1 MSRFRLEV
9 PFQPAGDQ
17 PEAIRQLVEGA
28 RAGTQHQV
36 LLGATGT
43 GKTYSIAHV
52 IEQLGKPTLVLSHN
66 KTLAAQLYGE
76 FKRLFPDNAV
86 EYFVSYYDYYQP
98 EAYVVSSDTYIQKDA
113 LINERID
120 KLRHSATRALLERN
134 DVIIVSSVSCIYG
147 LGERSA
153 YDGMLLQLEVGQ
165 IIDRKQILRRLVE
178 ILYERNDTD
187 FHRGTF
193 RARGDVI
200 EVFPAH
206 EDALALRIELFGDEI
221 ERLGVIDALRGTRM
235 EDLEKIAIYPASHYV
250 TPKDKMKAALDS
262 IAVELQHR
270 LADLNNQGQLLEA
283 QRLEQ
288 RTTFDLE
295 MIEETGRCA
304 GIENYSRHLS
314 GRDSGQPPPTLL
326 EFFPDDWLLV
336 VDESHVSLP
345 QVRGMYRGDQSRKGS
360 LVKHGFRLPSAMDNR
375 PLKFE
380 EFEEMINQ
388 VIHVSATPADL
399 ELERAQGVVVEQII
413 RPTGLVDPPIEIR
426 PTTHQV
432 DDLLEQIRVTTA
444 QGHRSLVTVLTK
456 RMAQELTDYLQE
468 LKIQARYLHSD
479 IDTLERIE
487 IVRDL
492 RMGEFDVLVGIN
504 LLREGLDLPEVALV
518 AVLDADKEGFLR
530 NETSLIQTIGRA
542 ARNVD
547 GRVVLYADKRTRSIA
562 AAIDETD
569 RRREKQEAYN
579 LEHGITPQTIKK
591 SMESPLAAL
600 LDGERVLAKKT
611 KGPQL
616 ALIEGDAP
624 DARSIAHTI
633 KKLRKQMKAAAAKL
647 DFERAAELRDRVRDL
662 ESWAVE
668 NGLAV

>member
-1 MSRFRLEV
+1 
-9 PFQPAGDQ
+9 
-17 PEAIRQLVEGA
+17 
-28 RAGTQHQV
+28 
-36 LLGATGT
+36 
-43 GKTYSIAHV
+43 
-52 IEQLGKPTLVLSHN
+52 
-66 KTLAAQLYGE
+66 
-76 FKRLFPDNAV
+76 
-86 EYFVSYYDYYQP
+86 
-98 EAYVVSSDTYIQKDA
+98 
-113 LINERID
+113 
-120 KLRHSATRALLERN
+120 
-134 DVIIVSSVSCIYG
+134 
-147 LGERSA
+147 
-153 YDGMLLQLEVGQ
+153 
-165 IIDRKQILRRLVE
+165 
-178 ILYERNDTD
+178 
-187 FHRGTF
+187 
-193 RARGDVI
+193 
-200 EVFPAH
+200 
-206 EDALALRIELFGDEI
+206 
-221 ERLGVIDALRGTRM
+221 
-235 EDLEKIAIYPASHYV
+235 
-250 TPKDKMKAALDS
+250 
-262 IAVELQHR
+262 
-270 LADLNNQGQLLEA
+270 
-283 QRLEQ
+283 
-288 RTTFDLE
+288 
-295 MIEETGRCA
+295 
-304 GIENYSRHLS
+304 
-314 GRDSGQPPPTLL
+314 
-326 EFFPDDWLLV
+326 
-336 VDESHVSLP
+336 
-345 QVRGMYRGDQSRKGS
+345 
-360 LVKHGFRLPSAMDNR
+360 MDNR

-380 EFEEMINQ
+380 EFEEMIHQ

-399 ELERAQGVVVEQII
+399 ELEKAQGVVVEQII
-413 RPTGLVDPPIEIR
+413 RPTGLVDPPIEVR
-426 PTTHQV
+426 PTAHQV

-444 QGHRSLVTVLTK
+444 QCHRSLVTVLTK

-624 DARSIAHTI
+624 DARSIANTI

>member
-1 MSRFRLEV
+1 
-9 PFQPAGDQ
+9 
-17 PEAIRQLVEGA
+17 
-28 RAGTQHQV
+28 
-36 LLGATGT
+36 
-43 GKTYSIAHV
+43 
-52 IEQLGKPTLVLSHN
+52 
-66 KTLAAQLYGE
+66 
-76 FKRLFPDNAV
+76 
-86 EYFVSYYDYYQP
+86 
-98 EAYVVSSDTYIQKDA
+98 
-113 LINERID
+113 
-120 KLRHSATRALLERN
+120 
-134 DVIIVSSVSCIYG
+134 
-147 LGERSA
+147 
-153 YDGMLLQLEVGQ
+153 MLLQLEVGQ
-165 IIDRKQILRRLVE
+165 IMERKQILRRLVE

-193 RARGDVI
+193 RSRGDVI

-206 EDALALRIELFGDEI
+206 EDALALRIELFGDEV
-221 ERLGVIDALRGTRM
+221 ERLSVIDGLRGTRV

-250 TPKDKMKAALDS
+250 TPKEKMKAAIES
-262 IAVELQHR
+262 IRVELQQTLVELR
-270 LADLNNQGQLLEA
+270 SADKLLEA

-288 RTTFDLE
+288 RTCFDLE

-314 GRDSGQPPPTLL
+314 GREAGLPPPTLL

-345 QVRGMYRGDQSRKGS
+345 QVRGMYRGDQARKGS
-360 LVKHGFRLPSAMDNR
+360 LVNHGFRLPSALDNR

-380 EFEEMINQ
+380 EFEELIDQ
-388 VIHVSATPADL
+388 VIHISATPADL
-399 ELERAQGVVVEQII
+399 ELEKAGGVVVEQII
-413 RPTGLVDPPIEIR
+413 RPTGLVDPPIEVR
-426 PTTHQV
+426 PVEHQV
-432 DDLLEQIRVTTA
+432 DDLLEQIRVTTE
-444 QGHRSLVTVLTK
+444 QGHRTLVTVLTK
-456 RMAQELTDYLQE
+456 RMAQELTDYFQE
-468 LKIQARYLHSD
+468 LKIRARYLHSD

-547 GRVVLYADKRTRSIA
+547 GRVVLYADRMTKSIV

-579 LEHGITPQTIKK
+579 QKHGITPQTIKK
-591 SMESPLAAL
+591 SMESPLASL
-600 LDGERVLAKKT
+600 LDGERVLAGKT

-624 DARSIAHTI
+624 DARSIANTI
-633 KKLRKQMKAAAAKL
+633 KKLRKQMKSAAAKL

>member
-1 MSRFRLEV
+1 MSRFRLNV
-9 PFQPAGDQ
+9 PFEPAGDQ
-17 PEAIRQLVEGA
+17 PDAIRQLVQGG
-28 RAGTQHQV
+28 RAGVPHQV

-76 FKRLFPDNAV
+76 FKKLFPDNAV

-113 LINERID
+113 LINDRID

-153 YDGMLLQLEVGQ
+153 YDGMLLQLEMGQ

-178 ILYERNDTD
+178 ILYERNETD

-206 EDALALRIELFGDEI
+206 EDAHALRIELFGDEV
-221 ERLGVIDALRGTRM
+221 ERLSVIDALRGTRI
-235 EDLEKIAIYPASHYV
+235 EDVEKVAIYPASHYV
-250 TPKDKMKAALDS
+250 TPKEQLNAALES
-262 IAVELQHR
+262 IATELQERLVELR
-270 LADLNNQGQLLEA
+270 NAGKLLEA

-288 RTTFDLE
+288 RTSFDLE

-314 GRDSGQPPPTLL
+314 GRQAGLPPPTLL
-326 EFFPDDWLLV
+326 EFFPEDWLLV

-345 QVRGMYRGDQSRKGS
+345 QVRGMYRGDRSRKSS
-360 LVKHGFRLPSAMDNR
+360 LVDHGFRLPSALDNR
-375 PLKFE
+375 PLQFE
-380 EFEEMINQ
+380 EFEHLLNQ

-399 ELERAQGVVVEQII
+399 ELERANGIVVEQII
-413 RPTGLVDPPIEIR
+413 RPTGLVDPPIEIL
-426 PTTHQV
+426 PVTHQV
-432 DDLLEQIRVTTA
+432 DDLLEQIRRTTA
-444 QGHRSLVTVLTK
+444 QGHRTLVTVLTK

-479 IDTLERIE
+479 VDTLERIE

-492 RMGEFDVLVGIN
+492 RLGDFDVLVGIN
-504 LLREGLDLPEVALV
+504 LLREGLDIPEVGLV

-547 GRVVLYADKRTRSIA
+547 GRVVLYADKMTRSLRA
-562 AAIDETD
+562 AVDETD
-569 RRREKQEAYN
+569 RRRQKQEDYN
-579 LEHGITPQTIKK
+579 REHGITPQSIKK
-591 SMESPLAAL
+591 SLESPLAAL
-600 LDGERVLAKKT
+600 LDGERVLARDD
-611 KGPQL
+611 KGPQVSV
-616 ALIEGDAP
+616 IEGDAP
-624 DARSIAHTI
+624 DARSIARTI
-633 KKLRKQMKAAAAKL
+633 KKLRKQMKTAAAKL
-647 DFERAAELRDRVRDL
+647 DFERAAQHRDRIREL
-662 ESWAVE
+662 ETWAVD